1 MPFTAGEL
9 TNIANSALDFYME
22 RGQAF
27 DQTIE
32 TKPLIKIIEQ
42 SSQNFPGGKGDI
54 SLAIQAAYG
63 DGTIN
68 SQLRGYTHD
77 DTVNFHTPANV
88 RRVAFT
94 WREHH
99 LGMMITHTE
108 LKIDGISVVDT
119 NGESTSQHSD
129 AEKTQLVSLLK
140 NKMDDFAESYARSL
154 NSLCW
159 GDGTADAK
167 GLAGLR
173 SIIAAN
179 PTTGT
184 VGGINRTTVGNEF
197 WRNRARTAASG
208 GVVVSSPANGGV
220 LWQTLQVERR
230 QLMRYGGNPT
240 KFLCGSDFLSAL
252 ETEARANG
260 YYSNSGFRGT
270 QDGAIGRMNF
280 DGIEVVYDP
289 ALDNLSLAK
298 RAYWWDPRHIFLA
311 KMQNEWKRIHKP
323 ARPANQFVMYN
334 SVTCTGQFVAK
345 QCNSAL
351 VIDIS

>member
-1 MPFTAGEL
+1 MPFTAGEI
-9 TNIANSALDFYME
+9 TNIANAALDFYMDQ
-22 RGQAF
+22 GSFF

-32 TKPLIKIIEQ
+32 QKPLIKIIDRAATT
-42 SSQNFPGGKGDI
+42 FPGGKGDI
-54 SLAIQAAYG
+54 SIAIQAAYG
-63 DGTIN
+63 DATIN

-77 DTVNFHTPANV
+77 DTVSFHTPANL

-99 LGMMITHTE
+99 LGLMITHTE
-108 LKIDGISVVDT
+108 LKGDGISVVDT
-119 NGESTSQHSD
+119 NGESTSQHTG
-129 AEKTQLVSLLK
+129 AEKHQLVSLLK

-154 NSLCW
+154 NSLYW
-159 GDGTADAK
+159 GDGTADSK

-173 SIIAAN
+173 SIITAN

-184 VGGINRTTVGNEF
+184 VGGINRATAGNEF

-208 GVVVSSPANGGV
+208 GVVVSSPSNGGT

-240 KFLCGSDFLSAL
+240 VFLAGSDFIGAL

-270 QDGAIGRMNF
+270 QDGAVGRMNF
-280 DGIEVVYDP
+280 DGIPVEYDP
-289 ALDNLSLAK
+289 ALDNLGLAK
-298 RAYWWDPRHIFLA
+298 RAYWYDPRHIMLA

-323 ARPANQFVMYN
+323 ARPANQFVMYH
-334 SVTCTGQFVAK
+334 SVTCTGQMIAK